1 MKEWNGF
8 RMVKMPLTLTFIKR
22 TKKMRPIVHYDWCLL
37 QQQTEGLV
45 WLSAEAGATFLLI
58 KFV

>member
-8 RMVKMPLTLTFIKR
+8 RMVKMPLTLNFIKR

-45 WLSAEAGATFLLI
+45 WLSAEAGATFC
-58 KFV
+58 